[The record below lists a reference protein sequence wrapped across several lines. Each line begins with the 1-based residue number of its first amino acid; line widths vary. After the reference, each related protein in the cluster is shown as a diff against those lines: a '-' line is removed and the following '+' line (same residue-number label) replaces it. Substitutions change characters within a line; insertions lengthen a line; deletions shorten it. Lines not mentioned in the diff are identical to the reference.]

1 MYIFVRRVD
10 FLLHNWGLG
19 VVAILGLWN
28 HAYYMHKNE
37 STNVNVTVPNWHIL
51 SPRALFPPLGKLCT
65 TSSDSVLFWSM
76 LFPYGDSN
84 SEGQISLWHIS
95 SCQPDIPMICSL
107 NIALCCTGCT
117 VGTVLGRINGYGLVT
132 MHNCFCDVL
141 AKVVVIAVATN

>member
-1 MYIFVRRVD
+1 MLRDYGTFISKFSSSEWCYGGSFSFMINEITLDTINIKIWVALGRMYIFVRKVD

-65 TSSDSVLFWSM
+65 TSSDSALF
-76 LFPYGDSN
+76 
-84 SEGQISLWHIS
+84 
-95 SCQPDIPMICSL
+95 
-107 NIALCCTGCT
+107 
-117 VGTVLGRINGYGLVT
+117 
-132 MHNCFCDVL
+132 
-141 AKVVVIAVATN
+141 